1 MEPGWSAKSAFTRVL
16 PRAMSA
22 SKKRNRTQSGAE
34 LWLGVIPDYAKSAST
49 DAPFAPRGY
58 GLHRQELRELF
69 FGRALE
75 IFAVAI
81 VAALPLH
88 DPAEFGVGNVFRRHV
103 SDGSRNRNEVGAAAD
118 LERGHDA
125 EHFTLVVWPRDDHQA
140 ILPKPVGDEVDEPR
154 LVGHRHEAA
163 L

>member
-34 LWLGVIPDYAKSAST
+34 LWLGVIPDYAKIMQRARQRT
-49 DAPFAPRGY
+49 RPLLQRGY

-75 IFAVAI
+75 IFAVVI

-88 DPAEFGVGNVFRRHV
+88 DPAEFGV
-103 SDGSRNRNEVGAAAD
+103 
-118 LERGHDA
+118 
-125 EHFTLVVWPRDDHQA
+125 
-140 ILPKPVGDEVDEPR
+140 
-154 LVGHRHEAA
+154 
-163 L
+163 